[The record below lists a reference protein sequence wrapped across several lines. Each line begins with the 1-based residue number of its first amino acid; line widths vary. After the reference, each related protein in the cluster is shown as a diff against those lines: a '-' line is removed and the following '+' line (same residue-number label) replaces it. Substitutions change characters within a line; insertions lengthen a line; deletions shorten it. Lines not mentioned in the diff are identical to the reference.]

1 MAGKSN
7 PRRRGPPSIWDKA
20 LRPAYLDRMGAD
32 AIRAINETVTGT
44 SEERAADAAV
54 LRGQILRMVRNE
66 RLVKP
71 TEASLAKADRLKR
84 VAQALNDVNPK
95 LSARGCAEHLKRRG
109 LFLDVESDTLR
120 KDIASI
126 RKLAHPR

>member
-1 MAGKSN
+1 MADKPV
-7 PRRRGPPSIWDKA
+7 PRRPGRPS
-20 LRPAYLDRMGAD
+20 LRPAYLARMGAA
-32 AIRAINETVTGT
+32 AIRAINEEFTGT
-44 SEERAADAAV
+44 PEKRAARAAV
-54 LRGQILRMVRNE
+54 LRGQILRVVRNE

-95 LSARGCAEHLKRRG
+95 LSARGYAGHLKRMG
-109 LFLDVESDTLR
+109 LFLDVETDTLR

-126 RKLAHPR
+126 RKLARPR